1 MSDASVTTVLIAT
14 AIPVTAATV
23 GATIAAYRP
32 PSATVR
38 SATQHV
44 AAGLVF
50 GAAAT
55 ELVPDL
61 LRDHARRPV
70 VIGFIIGIAVMLGVS
85 YLIPRLTGNS
95 EGSLAMLVAV
105 AVDVFIDGLLIGIGF
120 AEGGKVGLI
129 LTVALTVEL
138 TFLGLAVS
146 AALSEEGASKAR
158 LVGTTFGLS
167 LFVVVGGVLGVTVLG
182 SLKGAPLD
190 VVLSFATVALLYLVT
205 EELLTEAHETKDT
218 PVLTAMFFVGF
229 LAILLLAMSGGS

>member
-1 MSDASVTTVLIAT
+1 VSDASITTVLVAT
-14 AIPVTAATV
+14 AIPVVCATV

-32 PSATVR
+32 PGAWVR

-70 VIGFIIGIAVMLGVS
+70 VIGFILGIAVMLAVS
-85 YLIPRLTGNS
+85 YVLPRLSGDPDSPT
-95 EGSLAMLVAV
+95 AMLVAV
-105 AVDVFIDGLLIGIGF
+105 GVDVFIDGLLIGIGF

-146 AALSEEGASKAR
+146 AALSEQGASRTK
-158 LVGTTFGLS
+158 LVATTFGLS
-167 LFVVVGGVLGVTVLG
+167 LLVIVGGRSPRSRCCISSPRSCSPRRTR
-182 SLKGAPLD
+182 PR
-190 VVLSFATVALLYLVT
+190 
-205 EELLTEAHETKDT
+205 T
-218 PVLTAMFFVGF
+218 PRCSPRCSSWDSWRFCCWP
-229 LAILLLAMSGGS
+229 

>member
-1 MSDASVTTVLIAT
+1 MGDASVTTVLIAT
-14 AIPVTAATV
+14 AIPVAAATV
-23 GATIAAYRP
+23 GATIAAFRP
-32 PSATVR
+32 PGATFR
-38 SATQHV
+38 SGTQHI

-55 ELVPDL
+55 ELIPDL

-70 VIGFIIGIAVMLGVS
+70 VIGFAIGIAVMLGVS
-85 YLIPRLTGNS
+85 YLTPRLTGKPD
-95 EGSLAMLVAV
+95 GSLAMLLAV
-105 AVDVFIDGLLIGIGF
+105 ALDVFIDGLLIGIGF

-146 AALSEEGASKAR
+146 AALAEQGATRPKLIA
-158 LVGTTFGLS
+158 TTFGLS
-167 LFVVVGGVLGVTVLG
+167 LLVIVGGVLGLTVFGGLT
-182 SLKGAPLD
+182 GAPLD

-218 PVLTAMFFVGF
+218 PGLTAMFFVGF
-229 LAILLLAMSGGS
+229 LAILLLAMSGG

>member
-1 MSDASVTTVLIAT
+1 MSDASIGTVLIAT
-14 AIPVTAATV
+14 AIPVAAATIGATAA
-23 GATIAAYRP
+23 AFKP
-32 PSATVR
+32 PGVKVR
-38 SATQHV
+38 SATQHI

-70 VIGFIIGIAVMLGVS
+70 VIGFAIGIAVMLGIS
-85 YLIPRLTGNS
+85 YLTPRLTGDGDS
-95 EGSLAMLVAV
+95 PATMLLAV
-105 AVDVFIDGLLIGIGF
+105 AIDVFIDGLLIGIGF
-120 AEGGKVGLI
+120 AEGGKVGVI
-129 LTVALTVEL
+129 LTFALTVEL

-146 AALSEEGASKAR
+146 AALSEQGASRVR

-167 LFVVVGGVLGVTVLG
+167 LLVVVGGVLGLTVLG
-182 SLKGAPLD
+182 GLTGAPLD

-229 LAILLLAMSGGS
+229 LAILLLAMSS